1 MPFDFLIIGSGL
13 SGLFAG
19 CLAARR
25 GKKAVILSR
34 GIGSTHVGAGTID
47 VLNGGR
53 KEITARAKSADH
65 PYGKVGLRAL
75 ESALDE
81 FKTICAEG
89 GYPLRGEIGA
99 NWILPTAA
107 GSTRQACLAPE
118 TMIAGDLNRAEPF
131 ALAQLPGFRDF
142 SAALAAANL
151 GWVFLSGKAAKNLK
165 AETLRFAQG
174 DTIPVITLP
183 LPNTPRRTSGVPH
196 TSATD
201 LARLFDRADYREQ
214 LIAAWKPLL
223 KDAPKR
229 IGIPA
234 VLGLDQ
240 PLAAKQHLDSELGIE
255 LFEIPILPP
264 SVPGMR
270 LFNILRDDFQNHGG
284 QLILGQVVSGRIE
297 NGRATV
303 SADANGRVKEYAAE
317 TIILAS
323 GGFLNGGLAGEFD
336 GMVRETVFNLDVDS
350 RSGLLPHTPRQSW
363 TSEVFLDAHP
373 FSKFGLRV
381 DRDLRPLDANGEP
394 AAANLRAIGG
404 LLAAADRLSEGSRD
418 GIALAT
424 AYHAM
429 ALIQ

>member
-1 MPFDFLIIGSGL
+1 M
-13 SGLFAG
+13 
-19 CLAARR
+19 
-25 GKKAVILSR
+25 ILSR

-47 VLNGGR
+47 VFNGGR
-53 KEITARAKSADH
+53 KEIAARAKSADH

-81 FKTICAEG
+81 FKAICSEA
-89 GYPLRGEIGA
+89 GYPLRGEVGA
-99 NWILPTAA
+99 NWTLPTAV
-107 GSTRQACLAPE
+107 GSIRRTCLAPE
-118 TMIAGDLNRAEPF
+118 TMIAGDLNRNEPF
-131 ALAQLPGFRDF
+131 ALAQFPGFRDF

-151 GWVFLSGKAAKNLK
+151 KARA
-165 AETLRFAQG
+165 
-174 DTIPVITLP
+174 ITLP
-183 LPNTPRRTSGVPH
+183 LPDERGSVLSGSRRMYPRYDAD
-196 TSATD
+196 ATD
-201 LARLFDRADYREQ
+201 LARLFDRADCRDQ

-234 VLGLDQ
+234 VLGLEQ
-240 PLAAKQHLDSELGIE
+240 PLIAKQHLDSELGIE

-284 QLILGQVVSGRIE
+284 QLILGPIVSGRIE
-297 NGRATV
+297 NGRAAV
-303 SADANGRVKEYAAE
+303 SADANGRVKEYAAD

-323 GGFLNGGLAGEFD
+323 GGFLHGGLTGEFD
-336 GMVRETVFNLDVDS
+336 GAVRETVFNLDVDS

-363 TSEVFLDAHP
+363 TSEVFLDAHA

-381 DRDLRPLDANGEP
+381 DTDLRPLDSNGEL
-394 AAANLRAIGG
+394 AAANLRAIGS
-404 LLAAADRLSEGSRD
+404 LLAGADRLSEGSRE

-424 AYHAM
+424 AYRA
-429 ALIQ
+429 IESIR